1 MEINITLSQIW
12 NNTSIRDFLMRSQA
26 QSELEKLLSHVEDEE
41 DALETLDTNIYD
53 YYGGDFDT
61 FEEELYSGDYR
72 EIAENA
78 GIELTE
84 DEEVDEE
91 EEEDWL
97 DHAHEVLDEN
107 FPEEDELVKD
117 DFCCEHW
124 QNGLSDE
131 DNIANFKEYVKS
143 IAEE

>member
-1 MEINITLSQIW
+1 MAQIE
-12 NNTSIRDFLMRSQA
+12 NLLYDFIRD
-26 QSELEKLLSHVEDEE
+26 
-41 DALETLDTNIYD
+41 N
-53 YYGGDFDT
+53 
-61 FEEELYSGDYR
+61 
-72 EIAENA
+72 EIA
-78 GIELTE
+78 TE
-84 DEEVDEE
+84 DEISLVTNINGWSEESLNDIIHCRTEYHDVPQLYACEPENYYFSEELLEAYNLTGDEEEDEE

-97 DHAHEVLDEN
+97 DHAHDVLDEN

-143 IAEE
+143 IAED

>member
-12 NNTSIRDFLMRSQA
+12 NNPSIRDFLMRSQA
-26 QSELEKLLSHVEDEE
+26 QSELEKLLSHAKDEDK
-41 DALETLDTNIYD
+41 
-53 YYGGDFDT
+53 
-61 FEEELYSGDYR
+61 
-72 EIAENA
+72 
-78 GIELTE
+78 
-84 DEEVDEE
+84 

-117 DFCCEHW
+117 DFCCEQW

-131 DNIANFKEYVKS
+131 DNIANFKKYVKE
-143 IAEE
+143 IAED